1 MPASDNAKIHSELSA
16 LAAAYKDSGFGKL
29 ADRLTLFADSYK
41 PAEPPKVEP
50 VQVPAQ
56 VETPTPVQAEAKPE
70 PVVEP
75 TKEPSKPVEAKEV
88 TAEEPASQTP
98 AETASVEGDD
108 SEDDDWEGLDDDDED
123 EESEEE
129 VEATEDMDEDIA
141 MRDACTK
148 LCRAAKAMESHPNP
162 NIRSLATRL
171 NKVERL
177 LRTTL

>member
-29 ADRLTLFADSYK
+29 ADRLTSFADSYK
-41 PAEPPKVEP
+41 PVEPPKVEP
-50 VQVPAQ
+50 SQVPTPT
-56 VETPTPVQAEAKPE
+56 ETPTPVQAEAKPE

-75 TKEPSKPVEAKEV
+75 AKETPKPAQV
-88 TAEEPASQTP
+88 KEVIAAEPAAQTP
-98 AETASVEGDD
+98 AETAPTESDD
-108 SEDDDWEGLDDDDED
+108 SEGDDWEGLDGD
-123 EESEEE
+123 EEEEEEEDE
-129 VEATEDMDEDIA
+129 VEAMEDMDEDIA

>member
-29 ADRLTLFADSYK
+29 ADRLTSFADSYK
-41 PAEPPKVEP
+41 PVEPPKVEP
-50 VQVPAQ
+50 AQVPAP
-56 VETPTPVQAEAKPE
+56 VEVPTPVQAEAKPE
-70 PVVEP
+70 PAVELP
-75 TKEPSKPVEAKEV
+75 KETPKLIQIKEV
-88 TAEEPASQTP
+88 TAEEPAAQVP
-98 AETASVEGDD
+98 AEDGD
-108 SEDDDWEGLDDDDED
+108 SEGDDWEGLDGDDED
-123 EESEEE
+123 GESEEEEEE
-129 VEATEDMDEDIA
+129 VEATEEMDEDIA

-148 LCRAAKAMESHPNP
+148 LCRAAKVMESHPNP